1 MKTALGV
8 IDVQNSLLEEGPWQ
22 PELLLE
28 RVEGLIQKA
37 RTAGVPVVFVTDR
50 RVEPDGG
57 IHPSLSVAQGDMQ
70 VQKSAF
76 NAFEDTPLDE
86 LLRAQGVERFVVAG
100 LQTDYCIDATCRGGA
115 ALGYEVVL
123 ASDAHS
129 TNDEPGKPAAQI
141 IAEHNAALSALK
153 TEAGSIRIESSEKIV
168 F

>member
-8 IDVQNSLLEEGPWQ
+8 IDVQNSLLDEGPWQ
-22 PELLLE
+22 PQLLLE

-37 RTAGVPVVFVTDR
+37 RAAGTPIVFVTDR
-50 RVEPDGG
+50 RVEPDGA
-57 IHPSLSVAQGDMQ
+57 IHSGLSVAVDDIQ
-70 VQKSAF
+70 VEKSVC
-76 NAFEDTPLDE
+76 NAFEDTSLDQ

-115 ALGYEVVL
+115 ALGYQVVL

-129 TNDEPGKPAAQI
+129 TNDEPDKPAAQI
-141 IAEHNAALSALK
+141 IAEHNAALSAVK
-153 TEAGSIRIESSEKIV
+153 TENGSIHIEASEKIA